1 MEAKEQLAAMQR
13 SQIKTLYKSLL
24 REIEDLKEEFDERF
38 RLFQDALP
46 PEYLKMLIAANPFTE
61 DRFMRL
67 RKRIL
72 DSGNDV
78 ERTLAGESEKYT
90 VSFVFKNS
98 KNC

>member
-1 MEAKEQLAAMQR
+1 MTAKDQLLAAQHA
-13 SQIKTLYKSLL
+13 QIKTLYKSLL

-38 RLFQDALP
+38 RLFQDQLP

-61 DRFMRL
+61 DRFFRL

-78 ERTLAGESEKYT
+78 ERALVGESERYS
-90 VSFVFKNS
+90 VSFHFKN
-98 KNC
+98 

>member
-1 MEAKEQLAAMQR
+1 MTAKDELLASQR
-13 SQIKTLYKSLL
+13 AQIKTLYKSLL

-38 RLFQDALP
+38 RLFQDQLP

-78 ERTLAGESEKYT
+78 ERALTGESEKYS
-90 VSFVFKNS
+90 VSFVFRN
-98 KNC
+98 